1 MNTRV
6 YNRHDADPFVRRTPM
21 RGQRIL
27 FAGDVNVDIVMP
39 GLPGPVE
46 LDREILSTGFD
57 TVLGSSAAITA
68 CAHARLGGPTAFAG
82 LGGDD
87 AHGAMMRTWLEEAG
101 ADCRHLVLSTQQRTG
116 VTVNILTPVGRYQV
130 TYAGA
135 IPRFVPD
142 TAAII
147 ADQRIGHVHFSGI
160 YLQTDLLPRLPTIL
174 AELSAAGIGTSI
186 DPQWDGSGRWW
197 GLDEW
202 VPQLSLLF
210 VNEDEAMN
218 LSRTTDAES
227 ALDALSRRCPQV
239 VVKRGAAGVLAR
251 TPKGTFRQAGL
262 RISGFQDAIGA
273 GDNLAAAWLY
283 ATRTA
288 GLPEAEALA
297 FANAAAAR
305 SCTFVGGSAA
315 CSTHHDV
322 VSFLESH
329 R

>member
-1 MNTRV
+1 
-6 YNRHDADPFVRRTPM
+6 M
-21 RGQRIL
+21 RGPRVL

-82 LGGDD
+82 LGGQD
-87 AHGAMMRTWLEEAG
+87 AHGALMRTWLEEAG
-101 ADCRHLVLSTQQRTG
+101 ADCRHLVLSPEQRTG
-116 VTVNILTPVGRYQV
+116 VTVNILTPAGRYQV

-142 TAAII
+142 VAAII

-160 YLQTDLLPRLPTIL
+160 YLQTDLLPRLPAIL
-174 AELSAAGIGTSI
+174 AELTAAGIGTSI

-202 VPQLSLLF
+202 VPRLSLLF

-218 LSRTTDAES
+218 MSRTQDAES
-227 ALDALSRRCPQV
+227 ALDALSKRCPQV
-239 VVKRGAAGVLAR
+239 VLKRGAEGVLAR
-251 TPKGTFRQAGL
+251 TAHGTFRQAGL
-262 RISGFQDAIGA
+262 RISGFKDAIGA

-288 GLPEAEALA
+288 GLAEAPALA

-315 CSTHHDV
+315 RSSHHDV
-322 VSFLESH
+322 VSFMENH

>member
-1 MNTRV
+1 MTPTRLS
-6 YNRHDADPFVRRTPM
+6 VRGP
-21 RGQRIL
+21 RIL

-87 AHGAMMRTWLEEAG
+87 AHGALMRTWLEEAG
-101 ADCRHLVLSTQQRTG
+101 ADCRHLVLSKDQRTG
-116 VTVNILTPVGRYQV
+116 VTVNILTPAGRYQV

-202 VPQLSLLF
+202 VPRLSLLF

-218 LSRTTDAES
+218 LSRTQDAEA

-251 TPKGTFRQAGL
+251 TPQGTFRQAGL
-262 RISGFQDAIGA
+262 RISGFRDAIGA

-288 GLPEAEALA
+288 GMAEAGALA

-305 SCTFVGGSAA
+305 SCTFSGGSAA
-315 CSTHHDV
+315 RSTHHDV
-322 VSFLESH
+322 ASFLESH

>member
-1 MNTRV
+1 MSGS
-6 YNRHDADPFVRRTPM
+6 
-21 RGQRIL
+21 RGSTVL

-39 GLPGPVE
+39 GVPGPLE

-87 AHGAMMRTWLEEAG
+87 AHGAMMRTWLGEAG
-101 ADCRHLVLSTQQRTG
+101 ADCRHLVLSREQRTG
-116 VTVNILTPVGRYQV
+116 VTVNVLTPGGRYQI

-135 IPRFVPD
+135 IPRFVLDAP
-142 TAAII
+142 AVI
-147 ADQRIGHVHFSGI
+147 ADRAIGHVHFSGI
-160 YLQTDLLPRLPTIL
+160 YLQSDLLPRLPAIL
-174 AELSAAGIGTSI
+174 AELSAAGIATSV

-202 VPQLSLLF
+202 VPRLSALF
-210 VNEDEAMN
+210 VNEDEARN
-218 LSRTTDAES
+218 LSRTADAEA
-227 ALDALSRRCPQV
+227 ALAALASRCPTV
-239 VVKRGAAGVLAR
+239 VLKRGADGVLAR
-251 TPKGTFRQAGL
+251 TPRGTFRQAGL
-262 RISGFQDAIGA
+262 RIAGFTDAIGA
-273 GDNLAAAWLY
+273 GDNLAAAWLF

-288 GLPEAEALA
+288 GLAEAEALA

-305 SCTFVGGSAA
+305 SCTFPGGTAA
-315 CSTHHDV
+315 RSTRADV
-322 VSFLESH
+322 HAFLESH